1 MIVQN
6 IKQLKWQKGNTG
18 ITTTNIN
25 INNDSKNTVYNGF
38 IKLSNNVFILMW
50 LFLRDIFLLF
60 FKIII
65 QFCSGKLWPIFMLS
79 GKQIQ

>member
-1 MIVQN
+1 M
-6 IKQLKWQKGNTG
+6 KGNTG
-18 ITTTNIN
+18 ITTTNVN
-25 INNDSKNTVYNGF
+25 INNNSNSKNTLYNGF

-50 LFLRDIFLLF
+50 LFLRDIFKLF

>member
-25 INNDSKNTVYNGF
+25 NNSNSKNTLYNGF

-50 LFLRDIFLLF
+50 LFLRESFVLF

-79 GKQIQ
+79 GKQIL